1 MAILD
6 DGLSVEG
13 EFIELSHSGRVR
25 LMISGSETIVDFS
38 ASARKLV
45 IKAKGDYTAAPKLTK
60 ITIMEEEQ
68 ETRLDVSVDL
78 TKGRE
83 VPY

>member
-6 DGLSVEG
+6 DGMSVEG
-13 EFIELSHSGRVR
+13 EFSELGHCQMAR
-25 LMISGSETIVDFS
+25 LMIPGSETIVNFS
-38 ASARKLV
+38 ASARKLL
-45 IKAKGDYTAAPKLTK
+45 IKAQGDYTAAPTLTK

-68 ETRLDVSVDL
+68 ETRLDVSLDL
-78 TKGRE
+78 TKGGE